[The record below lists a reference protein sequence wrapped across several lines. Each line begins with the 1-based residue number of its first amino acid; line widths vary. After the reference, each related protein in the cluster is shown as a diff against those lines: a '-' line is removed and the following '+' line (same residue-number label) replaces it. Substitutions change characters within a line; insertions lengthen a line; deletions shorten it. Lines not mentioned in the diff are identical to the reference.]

1 MTAPHGRWAGG
12 MQIVIQPTGLNAAT
26 GRASG
31 RPAGATPRDGSR
43 HDAPAT
49 AGPGRDA
56 LSETLR
62 RAAAGD
68 EGAWLEIVGAYARR
82 VFALARSRRL
92 DEHQAEDVTQ
102 SVFVTVAKQIGSG
115 DYTEQGRFEAWLFR
129 VAMNR
134 VRDQIRKQRRRAG
147 EMGSPGLEE
156 RADPRPQPPLSSDAE
171 LNGLRAAMERLGEAD
186 REVVELRHHA
196 GMGFKEIAALLG
208 QPLGTVLARHH
219 RALGKLREWMSSG
232 ESEKERAS

>member
-1 MTAPHGRWAGG
+1 M
-12 MQIVIQPTGLNAAT
+12 IQPTGLNAAI

-31 RPAGATPRDGSR
+31 RPAGAAPRDGAG
-43 HDAPAT
+43 HDAT
-49 AGPGRDA
+49 AMPGPNLETLG
-56 LSETLR
+56 ETLR
-62 RAAAGD
+62 RATAGD
-68 EGAWLEIVGAYARR
+68 EIAWREIVGAYARR
-82 VFALARSRRL
+82 VYALARSRRL
-92 DEHQAEDVTQ
+92 SEHQAEDVTQ

-115 DYTEQGRFEAWLFR
+115 DYTERGRFEAWLFR

-134 VRDQIRKQRRRAG
+134 VRDEIRKQRRRAG
-147 EMGSPGLEE
+147 EMGSPGLEG
-156 RADPRPQPPLSSDAE
+156 RAETTAQAPLSSDAE
-171 LNGLRAAMERLGEAD
+171 LDGLRAAMERLGDAD

-232 ESEKERAS
+232 ESEKECAS

>member
-1 MTAPHGRWAGG
+1 M
-12 MQIVIQPTGLNAAT
+12 IQPTGLNAPI
-26 GRASG
+26 GRAAE
-31 RPAGATPRDGSR
+31 RPAGAAPRDGTDQ
-43 HDAPAT
+43 DAPAMT
-49 AGPGRDA
+49 DSDQDA
-56 LSETLR
+56 LGETLR

-68 EGAWLEIVGAYARR
+68 EGAWRNIVSAYARR

-92 DEHQAEDVTQ
+92 TEHQAEDVTQ
-102 SVFVTVAKQIGSG
+102 SVFVTAAKQIGTG
-115 DYTEQGRFEAWLFR
+115 NYTERGRFEAWLFR

-134 VRDQIRKQRRRAG
+134 VRDELRKQRRRAG
-147 EMGSPGLEE
+147 EMGSPGLEG
-156 RADPRPQPPLSSDAE
+156 RAESRPQTPQSSDAE
-171 LNGLRAAMERLGEAD
+171 LDGLRAAMERLGDAD

-219 RALGKLREWMSSG
+219 RALGKLRDWMNSG

>member
-1 MTAPHGRWAGG
+1 
-12 MQIVIQPTGLNAAT
+12 MQIVIQPTGLNAGV
-26 GRASG
+26 GRA
-31 RPAGATPRDGSR
+31 
-43 HDAPAT
+43 
-49 AGPGRDA
+49 PGRAAGVAPRNEAGQDPTLRSGPNPDS

-62 RAAAGD
+62 RAAAGE
-68 EGAWLEIVGAYARR
+68 EGAWREIVGAYARR

-92 DEHQAEDVTQ
+92 SEHQAEDVTQ

-115 DYTEQGRFEAWLFR
+115 DYTERGRFEAWLFR

-134 VRDQIRKQRRRAG
+134 VRDEIRKQRRRAG
-147 EMGSPGLEE
+147 EMGTPGLDGHAEN
-156 RADPRPQPPLSSDAE
+156 RPQTPHSTDAE
-171 LNGLRAAMERLGEAD
+171 LDGLRAAMERLGDAD

-232 ESEKERAS
+232 TSEMERAS

>member
-1 MTAPHGRWAGG
+1 MHRPPGRWSGG
-12 MQIVIQPTGLNAAT
+12 MQIVIQPNGLNAAI

-31 RPAGATPRDGSR
+31 RPASAPPRDGSV
-43 HDAPAT
+43 HDTPTAPGT
-49 AGPGRDA
+49 GSDSLG
-56 LSETLR
+56 ETLR

-68 EGAWLEIVGAYARR
+68 ESAWREIVGAYARR

-92 DEHQAEDVTQ
+92 SEHQAEDVTQ

-115 DYTEQGRFEAWLFR
+115 DYTERGRFEAWLFR

-134 VRDQIRKQRRRAG
+134 VRDEIRKQRRRAG
-147 EMGSPGLEE
+147 EMGSPGLEDRTDA
-156 RADPRPQPPLSSDAE
+156 RAQAPQCPDAE
-171 LNGLRAAMERLGEAD
+171 LDGLRAAMEQLGDAD

-232 ESEKERAS
+232 ESGKERAS